1 MNEETKADAVIV
13 APEKKWY
20 EMIDVKAI
28 IRAVYNGVR
37 PLFAKK
43 ILDSA
48 SKWDDAALGAVD
60 LLIEKFCGKE
70 EA

>member
-1 MNEETKADAVIV
+1 MTEVTPVVET
-13 APEKKWY
+13 PEVVVPVKKWY
-20 EMIDVKAI
+20 ELIDIKEI
-28 IRAVYNGVR
+28 IRSVYNGVR

-60 LLIEKFCGKE
+60 LLVEKFCGK
-70 EA
+70 